1 MTEPTIL
8 ARAEEFMWSNAR
20 LLERRQFAHLFKGAA
35 AEPVRAALHAYQ
47 NEDGGFGNA
56 LEPDKRCPD
65 SQPID
70 QEMALH
76 ALDDVGI
83 DAAVVGRMCDF
94 LATISTA
101 EGGVPFV
108 LPTVRSA
115 PRAPWWN
122 TEDDPPAS
130 LNPTASIAGLLHKQG
145 FQHAWL
151 DRATDYCWSTIGA
164 SQLDEPHLILAI
176 ITFLENAPDQPRAR
190 REFERVA
197 TSLFEHELVVID
209 PDDARLCEDAARL
222 RADAAELVP
231 PAVQRRGDRRASG
244 GAGRPPAARR
254 RLADRLAGGQPSLRN
269 GVSRDRHARC
279 AADAARVWAA
289 DVIADCRLQIVA
301 TAI

>member
-20 LLERRQFAHLFKGAA
+20 LLERRQFAHLFKGAP
-35 AEPVRAALHAYQ
+35 AEPVRAALRAYQ
-47 NEDGGFGNA
+47 NADGGFGNA

-76 ALDDVGI
+76 VLDGVGI
-83 DAAVVGRMCDF
+83 DAASVGRMCDF
-94 LATISTA
+94 LVTISTA
-101 EGGVPFV
+101 ESGVPFV

-122 TEDDPPAS
+122 SDDDPPAS
-130 LNPTASIAGLLHKQG
+130 LNPTASIAGLLHKHG

-151 DRATDYCWSTIGA
+151 DRATDYCWSTISA
-164 SQLDEPHLILAI
+164 SQLDEPHLIQAI
-176 ITFLENAPDQPRAR
+176 ITFLENAPDLPRAR

-209 PDDARLCEDAARL
+209 SADTSYVKMPLDYAPTPQSWCRRLFSDEVIAEHLAALAARQQPDGGWSITWPAVSPACELEYRGLVTLNALRTL
-222 RADAAELVP
+222 RAYGQL
-231 PAVQRRGDRRASG
+231 SG
-244 GAGRPPAARR
+244 EA
-254 RLADRLAGGQPSLRN
+254 
-269 GVSRDRHARC
+269 
-279 AADAARVWAA
+279 
-289 DVIADCRLQIVA
+289 
-301 TAI
+301 

>member
-1 MTEPTIL
+1 MAETTTL
-8 ARAEEFMWSNAR
+8 ARAEEFIWSNAR
-20 LLERRQFAHLFKGAA
+20 LLERRRFAHLFKDAA
-35 AEPVRAALHAYQ
+35 AEPVRAALRAYQ
-47 NEDGGFGNA
+47 NADGGFGNA

-70 QEMALH
+70 QELALH
-76 ALDDVGI
+76 VLDDAGV

-130 LNPTASIAGLLHKQG
+130 LNPTASIAGLLHKHG

-151 DRATDYCWSTIGA
+151 DRATDYCWRTIDA
-164 SQLDEPHLILAI
+164 SQLDEPDLILAI
-176 ITFLENAPDQPRAR
+176 ITFLEHAPDQPRAR

-209 PDDARLCEDAARL
+209 PDDAGYVKMPLDYAPTPQSWCHRLFSDEVIAEHLAALAARQQPDGGWPIAWPPISPACELEYRGIVTLAALRTL
-222 RADAAELVP
+222 RAYG
-231 PAVQRRGDRRASG
+231 Q
-244 GAGRPPAARR
+244 
-254 RLADRLAGGQPSLRN
+254 LAG
-269 GVSRDRHARC
+269 
-279 AADAARVWAA
+279 DA
-289 DVIADCRLQIVA
+289 
-301 TAI
+301 